1 MLNEPRNLFL
11 ERAPLK
17 RLLAFYLRENIDVS
31 SLYGTRVEGN
41 LSARRIRQHFR
52 AIAPITMHYIKRL
65 MRNLTAQC
73 TVDDELKRS
82 RRMQIYSHSCS
93 FAPIT
98 RCIFPVVSR
107 RSLLIAVLYLYVAN

>member
-41 LSARRIRQHFR
+41 LSARRIRQYSTVFLR
-52 AIAPITMHYIKRL
+52 QLSMHYIKRL
-65 MRNLTAQC
+65 MRKLTAQS
-73 TVDDELKRS
+73 T
-82 RRMQIYSHSCS
+82 M
-93 FAPIT
+93 
-98 RCIFPVVSR
+98 
-107 RSLLIAVLYLYVAN
+107 N